1 VKIRSTQQK
10 NSAVARAS
18 NGAGRSNYTA
28 WSGGIAALLEK
39 ARRQSARS
47 VNAILTATYWE
58 IGRRIVEFVQADEN
72 PPVGLVLCS
81 EHDEAVARYSMGNL
95 MNKIL
100 AAQYKLNLPGPR
112 TLESEIEKT
121 RRLLESRAKFRN
133 DF

>member
-1 VKIRSTQQK
+1 MKIRSTQRK

-18 NGAGRSNYTA
+18 KGARRSNYTA

-58 IGRRIVEFVQADEN
+58 IRRRIVGFVQADEK
-72 PPVGLVLCS
+72 PPVGLVLCT
-81 EHDEAVARYSMGNL
+81 EHDEAAARYSMGNL

-100 AAQYKLNLPGPR
+100 AAQYKLNLPDPR
-112 TLESEIEKT
+112 TLESEIEKM
-121 RRLLESRAKFRN
+121 RRLLESRAN
-133 DF
+133 WQ

>member
-1 VKIRSTQQK
+1 VKIRSTQRK

-18 NGAGRSNYTA
+18 KGAGRSNYPA

-81 EHDEAVARYSMGNL
+81 KHDEAVAHYSMGSP
-95 MNKIL
+95 MNKIP
-100 AAQYKLNLPGPR
+100 AAQYKLNLPDPR
-112 TLESEIEKT
+112 TLESEIEKM
-121 RRLLESRAKFRN
+121 RRLLESRAHWQ
-133 DF
+133 